1 MWEIS
6 QYRVVVQVWGPAL
19 ACHSLRL
26 ADTLASE
33 ILASVVVYSLCAL
46 LGRTNDL
53 EPKPRSFENA
63 RCVRLGGALSMVPLS
78 EALVGELERA
88 TIAVGVRELDT
99 FEFLSAGV
107 EAWAQALSVDTAIA
121 YVETEYFGGEG
132 FERAGVW
139 SEGRLALGPLDGAG
153 SINTALRAL
162 GVQPAPGIEEFE
174 LVGLGRYR
182 SLEEWLRDASGS
194 DSL

>member
-1 MWEIS
+1 
-6 QYRVVVQVWGPAL
+6 
-19 ACHSLRL
+19 
-26 ADTLASE
+26 
-33 ILASVVVYSLCAL
+33 
-46 LGRTNDL
+46 
-53 EPKPRSFENA
+53 
-63 RCVRLGGALSMVPLS
+63 MVPLS